1 MKRQFLLAAT
11 MAAALMLGGC
21 DAIFGG
27 DQVTGGSGVAVAQ
40 NDDAPLQN
48 AKPDIE
54 ATVSKIFSDHDKNQL
69 AAEKLYSNKI
79 VKVTGFFFSVDEDTI
94 DVGQDEPDYTV
105 VLRAPESADRIY
117 AILKN
122 HSPRN

>member
-11 MAAALMLGGC
+11 MAAALLLGGC
-21 DAIFGG
+21 DG

-79 VKVTGFFFSVDEDTI
+79 VKVTEFF
-94 DVGQDEPDYTV
+94 
-105 VLRAPESADRIY
+105 
-117 AILKN
+117 
-122 HSPRN
+122 